1 MKGESFL
8 NSKVVV
14 ASALTALTMGALGG
28 TAALAGSNKGK
39 SHTAPAPKKAA
50 VKAKKVVVIKPA
62 HKAVTTTPPA
72 PGKAHNDGAEHAA
85 FAAALAA
92 KLGVT
97 SDQVDAALKAI
108 HPADG
113 TRPDPAGFPKALA
126 DQLGKSEAEVKA
138 ALDALRAD
146 GQFGGPG
153 HGHDGHGPGGHG
165 PDGPMAAALASKL
178 GVTTDQLKA
187 AFDAIRPAAGTR
199 PDRGQL
205 PAKLAAQLGK
215 TEAEVKAA
223 LDAVRP
229 QGGPEGHGPDGHGPE
244 GHGPDGDGPDGQGP
258 DGDGPPAP
266 PAGQAFRGY
275 R

>member
-28 TAALAGSNKGK
+28 TAALAGSNKSK
-39 SHTAPAPKKAA
+39 NQPAAAPKKAA
-50 VKAKKVVVIKPA
+50 VKAKKIVPTKPA
-62 HKAVTTTPPA
+62 HRAVTTTA
-72 PGKAHNDGAEHAA
+72 PGPGQQHDDSAEHAA

-92 KLGVT
+92 KLGV
-97 SDQVDAALKAI
+97 SADQVDAALKAI
-108 HPADG
+108 HPAAG

-126 DQLGKSEAEVKA
+126 DQLGKTEAEVKT
-138 ALDALRAD
+138 ALDSLRAA

-153 HGHDGHGPGGHG
+153 HGRDGHGPGGHG
-165 PDGPMAAALASKL
+165 PDGPMGAALASQL

-199 PDRGQL
+199 PDRSQL

-229 QGGPEGHGPDGHGPE
+229 QGGPDGHGPE
-244 GHGPDGDGPDGQGP
+244 GDGPDGDGPEQGGQHG
-258 DGDGPPAP
+258 P
-266 PAGQAFRGY
+266 PAGQGFRAH